1 MEAGASH
8 SPDAPDPL
16 DREARQ
22 TSIEV
27 TVAVGIVIA
36 MQLVLAWLSIRDGW
50 TLFHVRGWIWWVP
63 ILPELVL
70 AAVVVHDRR
79 KLMDPGRDGDDAKRE
94 DVSRRNQVMALLGFI
109 AFWNAVTVI
118 LLILELFTGE
128 VRTGGELMMEATVV
142 LFTLVLNFGLIYWEL
157 DGGGP
162 RSRARHPDGYRD
174 FLFSQ
179 MTDDGRPLVRKRDRP
194 WHPGLIDYAYLAF
207 VTALAWSAADALPV
221 SRRAKLL
228 MALESS
234 VAALTILL
242 VAARAISLFN
252 LP

>member
-1 MEAGASH
+1 MEAEASS
-8 SPDAPDPL
+8 SPEPKDPL
-16 DREARQ
+16 DRVARQ
-22 TSIEV
+22 TSIEI

-36 MQLVLAWLSIRDGW
+36 MQLILAWLSISNGW
-50 TLFHVRGWIWWVP
+50 TLFHVRGWIWWIP
-63 ILPELVL
+63 ILPEFIL
-70 AAVVVHDRR
+70 AAVVVRER
-79 KLMDPGRDGDDAKRE
+79 SKLIGDGGDDAEARRQ
-94 DVSRRNQVMALLGFI
+94 DVSRRNEVMALLGLI
-109 AFWNAVTVI
+109 AFWNGMTVI

-128 VRTGGELMMEATVV
+128 VRTGGELMMEATVI

-162 RSRARHPDGYRD
+162 RRRAKHPAGYRD

-179 MTDDGRPLVRKRDRP
+179 MTDDGKPLVRERDRP

-228 MALESS
+228 MALETA

-242 VAARAISLFN
+242 VAARAISLF
-252 LP
+252 